1 MSIQPLPEGSVLL
14 HIGPRKTATTGIQA
28 GLAGGRH
35 QLKALRVAY
44 PESPDGPSRNAYDRT
59 RAASPSWAVLRT
71 SPPGFDVPDIGVW
84 EEFAASVRAAAK
96 AGMRVCVSSET
107 FANTVDP
114 EITRR
119 IVADLGGDNVH
130 VVYAARALHRLL
142 PSHWQQEVKVQL
154 ETRRYDEWLRMVLS
168 TDDPVAARRA
178 FWYAHDV
185 EATMTAWLSAMRA
198 SNLTVIASD
207 DSDRRLIPQTVERLL
222 GLPDG
227 FLDTESSRANPSLG
241 ADEVEVLRL
250 LNTAAREREW
260 PLRRFTALQRAAT
273 RGLASVERS
282 IPAHRPAAVPEW
294 AVAEVERLSRA
305 RRDAIEHSGARV
317 VGDLDLL
324 LLPAAARDAEFVP
337 TPAVVSADT
346 TARALA
352 ETIAAELRELE
363 RADRR
368 IKRSRAKS
376 APASVPRPAHLRY
389 RTLIGEVLRRPFR
402 RG

>member
-28 GLAGGRH
+28 GLASGREG
-35 QLKALRVAY
+35 LASFGVAY
-44 PESPDGPSRNAYDRT
+44 PEVPDGPSRNAYDRT

-84 EEFAASVRAAAK
+84 DKFAASVRAAAE

-119 IVADLGGDNVH
+119 IIGDLGGDDVH

-154 ETRRYDEWLRMVLS
+154 ETRRYDEWLRVVLS
-168 TDDPVAARRA
+168 MDDPSAARRA

-185 EATMTAWLSAMRA
+185 EATMTAWLSATRA

-227 FLDTESSRANPSLG
+227 FLHSESSRANPSLG

-250 LNTAAREREW
+250 LNAAAREQEW
-260 PLRRFTALQRAAT
+260 PLKRFTTLQRAAT

-282 IPAHRPAAVPEW
+282 TPAHRPAAVPQW
-294 AVAEVERLSRA
+294 AVAEVERLSKV
-305 RRDAIEHSGARV
+305 RRDAIEGSGARV

-324 LLPAAARDAEFVP
+324 LLPADARDADFVP
-337 TPAVVSADT
+337 TPSVVSAET
-346 TARALA
+346 TARTLVA
-352 ETIAAELRELE
+352 TIAAGLRELE

-368 IKRSRAKS
+368 IKRSRAQS
-376 APASVPRPAHLRY
+376 APAAAPQPADLRY
-389 RTLIGEVLRRPFR
+389 RSLVGELVRRPFR
-402 RG
+402 RH